1 MDKMGVEERVIL
13 WTFYS
18 VLSIILL
25 LVFLNYINEA
35 ATGVNLQKEF
45 LARDLALTLDS
56 VYAAPNDIFIDY
68 ELDDKIIEIN
78 GNFIKVIKEFTIP
91 VEYSFANDTLSNID
105 GTYKDKI
112 IIKKENGKVSIEEF
126 KK

>member
-1 MDKMGVEERVIL
+1 MDKKGVEERVIL

-68 ELDDKIIEIN
+68 ELDDKIIEIK

-91 VEYSFANDTLSNID
+91 VEYYFANDSLSNID

-112 IIKKENGKVSIEEF
+112 IIKKENGKMSIEEF
-126 KK
+126 KR

>member
-68 ELDDKIIEIN
+68 ELDDKIIEIKVN
-78 GNFIKVIKEFTIP
+78 KIKVGGAIRLT
-91 VEYSFANDTLSNID
+91 EYSFANDIISNID
-105 GTYKDKI
+105 GIYKDKI
-112 IIKKENGKVSIEEF
+112 IIKKENGKISIEEF